1 MHEPL
6 YPDRP
11 RRKHQDRYGSYAELS
26 ATEREHHDY
35 RVVVRE
41 VPGAPVAVV
50 TPHGGGIERGTTPIS
65 RAIAGEELHLY
76 LFEGLKPRHNFDI
89 LHITSRRFDEPRCLE
104 LIARCQTVITVHG
117 CVGLDER
124 VYIGGLHVDLKQAI
138 AAALH
143 GVGVEAH
150 LDGHNFPAVDPE
162 NICNRGSSGRGVQ
175 LEFTTGLRRLMRYD
189 PIGQAIREA
198 IGAAIK

>member
-1 MHEPL
+1 MDEPL

-11 RRKHQDRYGSYAELS
+11 RRRHQDRYTSFAEL
-26 ATEREHHDY
+26 AAVEREHHDY

-41 VPGAPVAVV
+41 VPGSPIAVV
-50 TPHGGGIERGTTPIS
+50 TPHGGGIERGTSPIT
-65 RAIAGEELHLY
+65 RAIAGDAHHLY
-76 LFEGLKPRHNFDI
+76 LFEGLKVRHNFDV

-104 LIARCQTVITVHG
+104 LVARCETVITVHG

-124 VYIGGLHVDLKQAI
+124 VYVGGLHVELKQAI
-138 AAALH
+138 ADALD

-162 NICNRGSSGRGVQ
+162 NICNRGASGRGVQ
-175 LEFTTGLRRLMRYD
+175 LEFTTGLRRLMRYE
-189 PIGQAIREA
+189 PIGEAIRSA
-198 IGAAIK
+198 IAAVVA